1 MNALAP
7 TLAPYDV
14 EKLRADFP
22 ILNEK
27 PYGKKLV
34 YLDNAAS
41 AQKPSAVISAMT
53 QAMETSYANVH
64 RGLHAL
70 STTATE
76 AYEAARFIGHYQSS
90 LFAIFFSNLFCF
102 NGIFKLKKMKLMKE
116 DDIHYSPSLD
126 FTNNNDNY
134 SFCLSAITELDKL
147 SFYIFYNRPI
157 MKKVLFGLLGEKEKF
172 DVIDKMF
179 NENEAFDLLDKFI
192 KKDYKFIE
200 NKMNQ

>member
-1 MNALAP
+1 MSYKYSICHPDKSEIEYPNQILS
-7 TLAPYDV
+7 
-14 EKLRADFP
+14 EKEVKEKV
-22 ILNEK
+22 LNYPWINE
-27 PYGKKLV
+27 
-34 YLDNAAS
+34 
-41 AQKPSAVISAMT
+41 
-53 QAMETSYANVH
+53 
-64 RGLHAL
+64 
-70 STTATE
+70 
-76 AYEAARFIGHYQSS
+76 
-90 LFAIFFSNLFCF
+90 
-102 NGIFKLKKMKLMKE
+102 LKKMKLMKE